1 MATRGSFFSCIR
13 VISEI
18 FLQLILSRIYQN
30 FSAIDDVSDDDDN
43 VNNNN
48 DDISD
53 DNDHVNNNNDDIS
66 DDNDHV
72 SDNDN
77 DERMENFETSNL
89 S

>member
-1 MATRGSFFSCIR
+1 M
-13 VISEI
+13 
-18 FLQLILSRIYQN
+18 QLILSRIYQN

-53 DNDHVNNNNDDIS
+53 DNDHV
-66 DDNDHV
+66 

>member
-43 VNNNN
+43 VNK
-48 DDISD
+48 
-53 DNDHVNNNNDDIS
+53 NNDDIS

>member
-18 FLQLILSRIYQN
+18 FLKLILSRIYQN

-48 DDISD
+48 E
-53 DNDHVNNNNDDIS
+53 DIS